1 MKKKHRGLLP
11 LPATDLEALKLRVSR
26 LAENRPA
33 VYRMLDPTGRVL
45 YVGKAKKLRTR
56 LLTYFRAAYPDDKAA
71 RILHA
76 AGTIEWDYVPSEFA
90 AYLGELRQ
98 IRRHRPPLN
107 YSLNRTR
114 RAAFIRV
121 QGGPA
126 PRISSGST
134 VGTPGELRCFGP
146 FNAGPR
152 VQEAVRTLNDLLGLR
167 DCAPNMPIVYAGQMD
182 LFNGP
187 LAAACIRHELG
198 FCSGPCAGFVTE
210 MDYYK
215 RVDKAIA
222 FLDARAIAPIDRVI
236 DRMQSAAEAAQFE
249 QAARWREKFEML
261 EWLLAAVTRARAN
274 LDLLTFVYRDPG
286 TFGDDRA
293 YLIRRGLVR
302 AMYPYP
308 TTPIELDAFK
318 AVVAEEMNQPEPG
331 LESLAAQGMD
341 EVLLIMSWFRQHP
354 DAFRRTTRLTEWV
367 H

>member
-1 MKKKHRGLLP
+1 MLP
-11 LPATDLEALKLRVSR
+11 LPATDLDALRLRVSR
-26 LAENRPA
+26 LAENRPG

-56 LLTYFRAAYPDDKAA
+56 VLSYFRASYPDDKAA

-76 AGTIEWDYVPSEFA
+76 ARTIEWDYVPSEFA
-90 AYLGELRQ
+90 AYLTELRL

-107 YSLNRTR
+107 HSLNRTR
-114 RAAFIRV
+114 RVAFIRV
-121 QGGPA
+121 MGGPA
-126 PRISSGST
+126 PRISSGAT
-134 VGTPGELRCFGP
+134 VGGNELRCFGP

-152 VQEAVRTLNDLLGLR
+152 VHDAVRTLNDLLGLR

-210 MDYYK
+210 LDYRH
-215 RVDKAIA
+215 RVETAVA

-236 DRMQSAAEAAQFE
+236 DQMQAAAEASQFE
-249 QAARWREKFEML
+249 RATRWREKFEIL
-261 EWLLAAVTRARAN
+261 EWLLAAVTRARAA

-286 TFGDDRA
+286 TLGDDRA

-302 AMYPYP
+302 ATYPYP

-318 AVVAEEMNQPEPG
+318 SVVIQELSLPEPN
-331 LESLAAQGMD
+331 LENLATQGMD
-341 EVLLIMSWFRQHP
+341 EVLLVMSWFRQHP
-354 DAFRRTTRLTEWV
+354 DAFRRTSKLEEWV
-367 H
+367 N